1 MDFSVHQILMAEAAK
16 SNGKIA
22 LFLQPDYDFLFQL
35 LSTIQP
41 SGTLQIDHIF
51 SLSRTPQFTDSHE
64 LYEFYY
70 LRNMFPIYMNHVDY
84 RTWCFYTGETKNS
97 QNLSTLPYLIL
108 TSEFAISCS
117 SDYQTGIL
125 YKDPDILLS
134 FWNLFSSRQALCQPV
149 FQTFPIIADDL
160 PSLFQYIDRTRA
172 TANVCLFIQPEA
184 CFFPFLHGDMIKE
197 LFNTELPMAD
207 AIIPMAES
215 LVQKNMKLISDEK
228 MVIYFTDS
236 GMTRFLQDG
245 LIEEIPSIFYHPLNI
260 NQRIYVLR
268 EIVKCCR
275 GGSYRILK
283 KPLDHLPE
291 NIRMALCGT
300 TCSFTYQTNSGE
312 HMCFAVTEPSILQ
325 VFHDFLE
332 HMDSELYYEPEEA
345 AQIIERQIRQLET
358 GN

>member
-1 MDFSVHQILMAEAAK
+1 
-16 SNGKIA
+16 
-22 LFLQPDYDFLFQL
+22 
-35 LSTIQP
+35 
-41 SGTLQIDHIF
+41 
-51 SLSRTPQFTDSHE
+51 
-64 LYEFYY
+64 
-70 LRNMFPIYMNHVDY
+70 
-84 RTWCFYTGETKNS
+84 
-97 QNLSTLPYLIL
+97 
-108 TSEFAISCS
+108 
-117 SDYQTGIL
+117 
-125 YKDPDILLS
+125 
-134 FWNLFSSRQALCQPV
+134 
-149 FQTFPIIADDL
+149 
-160 PSLFQYIDRTRA
+160 
-172 TANVCLFIQPEA
+172 
-184 CFFPFLHGDMIKE
+184 
-197 LFNTELPMAD
+197 MAD

-268 EIVKCCR
+268 EIAKCCR

-283 KPLDHLPE
+283 KPLDHLPD

-325 VFHDFLE
+325 VFHDFLG
-332 HMDSELYYEPEEA
+332 HMDPELYYEPEEA